1 MEISS
6 WPEFDNDQINAV
18 IKVLNSGKVSSW
30 TGTETK
36 TFEDEYS
43 RWSSSKYSIALANGS
58 LALSSAYLACGIK
71 KDDEVITSPRTF
83 LATASSI
90 ALLRAIPIFADV
102 DIDSGNITAQTI
114 EPLINKKTKAIS
126 IVHLGGWPADMISI
140 CDLARSYNLKVIEDC
155 AQAHGASINGKMIGS
170 FGDIGC
176 WSFCQDKIISTGGE
190 GGMITTSSS
199 DLWELIWSFKDH
211 GKSINTINEPNKT
224 ALFKYVHDRLGS
236 NFRLTEMQ
244 SAIGRI
250 QIQRLEEWNKKRNL
264 NANLFINA
272 LSDNNLLRIPVP
284 SEDFRHAWYRLYVYL
299 NTEMLKDGWDR
310 DRIIFEIKELG
321 VPLFSGS
328 CSEVYLEKC
337 FRGSS
342 YRLLKEGRLPVA
354 RELGET
360 SLCFL
365 LHPNLKKNEIE
376 YQTHIVNNVLKKAI
390 K

>member
-30 TGTETK
+30 TGNQTK
-36 TFEDEYS
+36 TFENEYS
-43 RWSSSKYSIALANGS
+43 RWSNSKYSIALANGS

-90 ALLRAIPIFADV
+90 ALLKAIPIFADV
-102 DIDSGNITAQTI
+102 DIDSGNITAETI

-126 IVHLGGWPADMISI
+126 IVHLGGWPADMINI

-155 AQAHGASINGKMIGS
+155 AQAHGASINDRMIGS

-190 GGMITTSSS
+190 GGMITTSSN

-211 GKSINTINEPNKT
+211 GKSINTINQTNKT
-224 ALFKYVHDRLGS
+224 ALFKYVHDQLGS

-250 QIQRLEEWNKKRNL
+250 QLKKLKNWTEIR
-264 NANLFINA
+264 
-272 LSDNNLLRIPVP
+272 DNNAKILINKLKDCSSLRIPIPKP
-284 SEDFRHAWYRLYVYL
+284 SFQHAWYKLHSYVRPDFL
-299 NTEMLKDGWDR
+299 LDNWSRE
-310 DRIIFEIKELG
+310 RIINEIREAG
-321 VPLFSGS
+321 YPAFQGS
-328 CSEVYLEKC
+328 CSEIYLEKC
-337 FRGSS
+337 FLDKGLNPKK
-342 YRLLKEGRLPVA
+342 RLENAKA
-354 RELGET
+354 LGDT
-360 SLCFL
+360 KL
-365 LHPNLKKNEIE
+365 
-376 YQTHIVNNVLKKAI
+376 
-390 K
+390 

>member
-18 IKVLNSGKVSSW
+18 IKVLNSGKVNSW

-140 CDLARSYNLKVIEDC
+140 CDLAKSYNLKVIEDC

-250 QIQRLEEWNKKRNL
+250 QLKKLKNWTKIRDS
-264 NANLFINA
+264 NAKILINE
-272 LSDNNLLRIPVP
+272 LSDCSFLRIPIP
-284 SEDFRHAWYRLYVYL
+284 EHSYQHAWYKLHSYVNPNFL
-299 NTEMLKDGWDR
+299 LDSWSR
-310 DRIIFEIKELG
+310 DRIINELREAG
-321 VPLFSGS
+321 YPAFQGS
-328 CSEVYLEKC
+328 CSEIYLEKC
-337 FRGSS
+337 FLDKGLNPKE
-342 YRLLKEGRLPVA
+342 RLKNA
-354 RELGET
+354 KTLGET
-360 SLCFL
+360 SIMFL
-365 LHPNLKKNEIE
+365 VDQTISTEKMTKYAEAIKNI
-376 YQTHIVNNVLKKAI
+376 IKKASF
-390 K
+390 